1 MSDNHKVGKIWV
13 SLGITKNL
21 GNYESL
27 RLDAG
32 AEVRSDAFDN
42 NTLWAQ
48 LWQKVDEQIEEK
60 LSELDKE

>member
-1 MSDNHKVGKIWV
+1 MSENGKDGKIWV

-32 AEVRSDAFDN
+32 AEIRTDVVDN
-42 NTLWAQ
+42 DNEWER
-48 LWQKVDEQIEEK
+48 LWQKVDEQIEQK

>member
-1 MSDNHKVGKIWV
+1 MSDNHKEGKIWV

-32 AEVRSDAFDN
+32 AEVRTDVVDN
-42 NTLWAQ
+42 DIVWTQ
-48 LWQKVDEQIEEK
+48 LWQKVDEQIEAK